1 MAHADKVRNI
11 GIIAHIDAGK
21 TTLTERVL
29 FYAGISHRMGEV
41 HDGDSQMDYLP
52 QERERGITI
61 TAAVTQFSWLGAE
74 VHLIDT
80 PGHVDFTIEVE
91 RSLRV
96 LDGAV
101 VVFCGVGGVEPQSE
115 VVWRQADRHRI
126 PRLAFINKLDRPG
139 ADYDRVIAEMD
150 KKLSARG
157 VPVTAP
163 LYTDGE
169 FHAVADLVTM
179 EKLAFSETDQGTG
192 VSRSALSPEEAAKVE
207 AHREALV
214 EAAADA
220 DDGVAESYLSGE
232 EIPPEALRRAIRKG
246 TVAARFFP
254 VFAGAALRNRGIQP
268 VMDGIVH
275 FLPSPAEVPPATGD
289 DPRTGVPVSRAPLLD
304 APFAALVFK
313 VMIEEGRRTVYLRV
327 YSGKLSEGDVLGNAS
342 TGGTEKVARL
352 FRIHAGKKVRIREA
366 VAGDIVAIR
375 GIRNA
380 RTGDTLC
387 DPAAPI
393 LLESIEIRKPVVSV
407 VVEPRTLRDMD
418 RLREMLAKMVE
429 EDPTLSMKE
438 DADTGQI
445 ILSGMGELHLEILVD
460 RLGRDFGL
468 AVRTGMPQV
477 VFRETIS
484 EPGTAESVFER
495 EIAER
500 LVTVKIAMEVRPGRR
515 GSGVKVSD
523 RLRMLGL
530 RPGDRGRSGDRHPG
544 RGVHRCPRV
553 PRGRRGGGGDARG
566 VSHRD
571 GHAACG
577 EGGCGDGVPL
587 RVREGEPVPPG
598 AGDGGGDRG
607 ARGVP
612 GRRDRGRQRPPGKG
626 RLGRPSG
633 GHKPL
638 LRPGPAEG
646 DVRIRHVPS
655 FPVPGAGDPHDE
667 VLPLR
672 PGDAERPVRFLLCPR
687 AERRQAFAGNSCSAA
702 CRGGRSE
709 VKRRRADASHA
720 EPRTEPPSEAAERIP
735 G

>member
-21 TTLTERVL
+21 TTLTERIL
-29 FYAGISHRMGEV
+29 FYAGVSHRMGEV

-61 TAAVTQFSWLGAE
+61 TAAVTQFPWLGAE

-139 ADYDRVIAEMD
+139 ADYDRVIAEME

-157 VPVTAP
+157 VPVTIP
-163 LYTDGE
+163 LDGGGA
-169 FHAVADLVTM
+169 FHAVADLVAM
-179 EKLAFSETDQGTG
+179 EKMEFSSADQGAG
-192 VSRSALSPEEAAKVE
+192 VARSALSPEETARVAGY
-207 AHREALV
+207 RETLL

-220 DDGVAESYLSGE
+220 DDGVAEQYLSGGE
-232 EIPPEALRRAIRKG
+232 VPPDAIRRAIRRG

-254 VFAGAALRNRGIQP
+254 VFAGSALRNKGVQP

-275 FLPSPAEVPPATGD
+275 FLPSPAEVPPARGD
-289 DPRTGVPVSRAPLLD
+289 DPRTGVPVVREPAPA

-327 YSGKLSEGDVLGNAS
+327 YSGKVSEGDTLWNAS
-342 TGGTEKVARL
+342 TGGEEKVARL
-352 FRIHAGKKVRIREA
+352 FRIHAGKKGRIREA
-366 VAGDIVAIR
+366 VAGEIVAIR

-393 LLESIEIRKPVVSV
+393 LLEPIEIRKPVVSV

-429 EDPTLSMKE
+429 EDPTVSMKD

-468 AVRTGMPQV
+468 AVRTGNPQV

-484 EPGTAESVFER
+484 EEGAAETVFER

-500 LVTVKIAMEVRPGRR
+500 LVTVRIAMEVRPGRR
-515 GSGVKVSD
+515 GTGVKISD
-523 RLRMLGL
+523 RLRMLDLPQEVVDGVEAGIREGAFTGVFGYPVDDVEAEVTHVEFL
-530 RPGDRGRSGDRHPG
+530 SGTATPHAAKVAAVKAFLSAYENGKPYLLEPVMAVEIAVPEEFLGGVIGDVNARRGRVASVDRRGEISHLSALVPLKEMFGYVTSLRSLSQG
-544 RGVHRCPRV
+544 RGTYMMKFSHYDRA
-553 PRGRRGGGGDARG
+553 AR
-566 VSHRD
+566 
-571 GHAACG
+571 
-577 EGGCGDGVPL
+577 
-587 RVREGEPVPPG
+587 
-598 AGDGGGDRG
+598 
-607 ARGVP
+607 
-612 GRRDRGRQRPPGKG
+612 
-626 RLGRPSG
+626 
-633 GHKPL
+633 
-638 LRPGPAEG
+638 
-646 DVRIRHVPS
+646 
-655 FPVPGAGDPHDE
+655 
-667 VLPLR
+667 
-672 PGDAERPVRFLLCPR
+672 
-687 AERRQAFAGNSCSAA
+687 SA
-702 CRGGRSE
+702 S
-709 VKRRRADASHA
+709 S
-720 EPRTEPPSEAAERIP
+720 
-735 G
+735 

>member
-21 TTLTERVL
+21 TTLTERIL
-29 FYAGISHRMGEV
+29 FYAGVSHRMGEV

-61 TAAVTQFSWLGAE
+61 TAAVTQFPWLDAE
-74 VHLIDT
+74 VHLVDT

-139 ADYDRVIAEMD
+139 ADYGRVIGEME

-163 LYTDGE
+163 LGADGT
-169 FHAVADLVTM
+169 FPAVADLVAM
-179 EKLAFSETDQGTG
+179 EKVEFSAADRGASVT
-192 VSRSALSPEEAAKVE
+192 RSALSPEEAAKVS
-207 AHREALV
+207 AYRETLL

-220 DDGVAESYLSGE
+220 DDGVAEKYLSGE
-232 EIPPEALRRAIRKG
+232 DIPPDAIRRALRKG
-246 TVAARFFP
+246 TVGARFFP
-254 VFAGAALRNRGIQP
+254 VFAGSALRNKGVQP
-268 VMDGIVH
+268 VMDGIVQ
-275 FLPSPAEVPPATGD
+275 FLPSPAEAPPATGD
-289 DPRTGVPVSRAPLLD
+289 DPRTGVPVAREPVVA

-313 VMIEEGRRTVYLRV
+313 VMIEEGRRTVYVRV
-327 YSGKLSEGDVLGNAS
+327 YSGKVFEGDVLGNAS
-342 TGGTEKVARL
+342 TGEEEKVARL
-352 FRIHAGKKVRIREA
+352 FRIHAGKKGRIREA

-393 LLESIEIRKPVVSV
+393 LLESIEIRKPVVSI
-407 VVEPRTLRDMD
+407 VVEPKTLRDLD

-468 AVRTGMPQV
+468 ALRTGMPQV
-477 VFRETIS
+477 VYRETAS
-484 EPGTAESVFER
+484 EEGKAETVFER

-500 LVTVKIAMEVRPGRR
+500 LVTVKIVMEVRPGRR
-515 GSGVKVSD
+515 GSGVKISD
-523 RLRMLGL
+523 RLRMLELPEEVADGVEAGIREGAFTGVFGYPVDDVEAEVTHVEFL
-530 RPGDRGRSGDRHPG
+530 SGTATPLAAKVAAVMAFLSAYENGKPYLLEPVMAVEIAVPEEFLGGVIGDVNTRRGRVASVDRRGEVSYLSALVPLKEMFGYVTSLRSLSQG
-544 RGVHRCPRV
+544 RGTYMMKFSHYDRT
-553 PRGRRGGGGDARG
+553 ARN
-566 VSHRD
+566 
-571 GHAACG
+571 A
-577 EGGCGDGVPL
+577 P
-587 RVREGEPVPPG
+587 
-598 AGDGGGDRG
+598 
-607 ARGVP
+607 
-612 GRRDRGRQRPPGKG
+612 
-626 RLGRPSG
+626 
-633 GHKPL
+633 
-638 LRPGPAEG
+638 
-646 DVRIRHVPS
+646 
-655 FPVPGAGDPHDE
+655 
-667 VLPLR
+667 
-672 PGDAERPVRFLLCPR
+672 
-687 AERRQAFAGNSCSAA
+687 
-702 CRGGRSE
+702 
-709 VKRRRADASHA
+709 
-720 EPRTEPPSEAAERIP
+720 
-735 G
+735 